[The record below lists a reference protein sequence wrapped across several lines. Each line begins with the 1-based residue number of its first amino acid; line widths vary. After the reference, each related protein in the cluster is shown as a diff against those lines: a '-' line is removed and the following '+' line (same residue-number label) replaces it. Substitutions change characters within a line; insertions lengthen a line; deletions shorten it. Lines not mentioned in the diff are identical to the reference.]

1 MTPKKQVSPAIRIL
15 RGERD
20 ASARATHLEAATRK
34 FLVTTNERKYM
45 STKTYFKRIALVA
58 VSALGLGVLST
69 VPANAAVI
77 SSSITS
83 SSVAGTSTT
92 VQGAAAQD
100 SSTAATLT
108 VSYQAT
114 AADTMSI
121 TIVQKSK
128 PTLSSLYPTLL
139 LQLADTLTAGSTGA
153 TTVGATGAYT
163 RQVSNTESS
172 TSVGLTA
179 AANSVAAA
187 TFRAFID
194 TATLDASR
202 KAGTYVW
209 TAVMT
214 PYNGITELTAGI
226 TTRDITITVAAAT
239 GDSLTIDPTKST
251 AFLNTTATT
260 TDAAISAPSTA
271 SSTAVGILAVRTYNS
286 SSNAKPESVTVTIT
300 GAGLLRFGGVS
311 GTSLVINSAGND
323 ADIDVLADGRAGVA
337 TIAISTPTKTFSS
350 KSISFYAAAAK
361 TITATVGTPLLAV
374 GANAGA
380 VRGVAVDAN
389 GIAWTG
395 TAYIVASSAADALVA
410 GSSTTPV
417 SCGAYDTVNLRH
429 NCPVTALTTGTAKF
443 KIIDAAT
450 VALATATSNEVSVTV
465 TAATPASVKIEFD
478 KASYAPNERARIYVT
493 PLDASGKAMQSAS
506 YTNLFTSTGI
516 SVNGSVSY
524 TGTTTTVDSLTAAGT
539 MTSAAQTSSTSG
551 ARAGSMQYTV
561 YMPASGGTVT
571 LSATGGTS
579 LPLAAQVALTATASV
594 TDSGAAALAAVNALA
609 TTVASLKTLITTL
622 TNLVL
627 KIQKKVKA

>member
-1 MTPKKQVSPAIRIL
+1 
-15 RGERD
+15 
-20 ASARATHLEAATRK
+20 
-34 FLVTTNERKYM
+34 M
-45 STKTYFKRIALVA
+45 STNTYFKRIALVA

-77 SSSITS
+77 TSSITS

-92 VQGAAAQD
+92 VQGAAGQD
-100 SSTAATLT
+100 SKTAATLT
-108 VSYQAT
+108 VSFQAT

-121 TIVQKSK
+121 TIVSKSK
-128 PTLSSLYPTLL
+128 PSTASLYPTLL

-153 TTVGATGAYT
+153 TSVGATGAYT

-172 TSVGLTA
+172 TSVGITA
-179 AANSVAAA
+179 GAGSVAAA

-194 TATLDASR
+194 TATLNASR
-202 KAGTYVW
+202 TAGTYVW

-214 PYNGITELTAGI
+214 PFNGVTELTSGI
-226 TTRDITITVAAAT
+226 QTRDITITVAASAD
-239 GDSLTIDPTKST
+239 DSLTIDPTKST

-260 TDAAISAPSTA
+260 SDAAISAVATA
-271 SSTAVGILAVRTYNS
+271 SSTAAGVLAVRTYNS
-286 SSNAKPESVTVTIT
+286 SSIARPESVTVTIT
-300 GAGLLRFGGVS
+300 GAGLLNFGGVS

-323 ADIDVLADGRAGVA
+323 ADINVRPDGRAGVA
-337 TIAISTPTKTFSS
+337 TIAISTPTKTFAS
-350 KSISFYAAAAK
+350 KSITFYAAAAK

-374 GANAGA
+374 GANTGA

-395 TAYIVASSAADALVA
+395 QAYIVASTAADALVG
-410 GSSTTPV
+410 GSATTPV
-417 SCGAYDTVNLRH
+417 ACAAYDTVNLRH
-429 NCPVTALTTGTAKF
+429 NCPVTTTTTGTAKF
-443 KIIDAAT
+443 KIIDAST

-506 YTNLFTSTGI
+506 YTNMFTSTGI
-516 SVNGSVSY
+516 AVNGAVSY
-524 TGTTTTVDSLTAAGT
+524 TGTTTTVDSLTAAAT

-561 YMPASGGTVT
+561 YMPSSGGTVT
-571 LSATGGTS
+571 LTATGGIA
-579 LPLAAQVALTATASV
+579 LPVAGQVALTATATV
-594 TDSGAAALAAVNALA
+594 TDSGAAALAAVTALA

>member
-1 MTPKKQVSPAIRIL
+1 MTSKKQVSPAIRIL

-20 ASARATHLEAATRK
+20 VSARATHLEAATRK

-45 STKTYFKRIALVA
+45 STNTYFKRIALVA
-58 VSALGLGVLST
+58 VTALGLGVLST

-77 SSSITS
+77 ASSITS

-92 VQGAAAQD
+92 VQGAAGQD
-100 SSTAATLT
+100 SATAATLS
-108 VSYQAT
+108 VSFQAT

-121 TIVQKSK
+121 TIVRKSA
-128 PTLSSLYPTLL
+128 PLTSAGYPTLL
-139 LQLADTLTAGSTGA
+139 LQLADTLTSTGA

-163 RQVSNTESS
+163 RQVSTTESS

-179 AANSVAAA
+179 AAGSVAAA
-187 TFRAFID
+187 KFRAYID
-194 TATLDASR
+194 TATLNASR
-202 KAGTYVW
+202 VAGTYVW

-214 PYNGITELTAGI
+214 PFNGVTELTSGI
-226 TTRDITITVAAAT
+226 QTRDITITVAASED
-239 GDSLTIDPTKST
+239 DSLTIDPTKST

-260 TDAAISAPSTA
+260 SDAAISALATA
-271 SSTAVGILAVRTYNS
+271 SSTAAGVLAVRTYNAS
-286 SSNAKPESVTVTIT
+286 SIARPESVTVTIT
-300 GAGLLRFGGVS
+300 GAGLLNFGGVS
-311 GTSLVINSAGND
+311 GTSLVINSAGDD
-323 ADIDVLADGRAGVA
+323 ANINVRPDGRAGVA
-337 TIAISTPTKTFSS
+337 TIAISTPTKTFAS
-350 KSISFYAAAAK
+350 KSITFYAAAAK

-389 GIAWTG
+389 GVAWTG

-410 GSSTTPV
+410 GSATTPV

-465 TAATPASVKIEFD
+465 SAATPASVKIEFD

-493 PLDASGKAMQSAS
+493 PLDASGKAMQSAA
-506 YTNLFTSTGI
+506 YTNMFTSTGI
-516 SVNGSVSY
+516 SVNGAVSY
-524 TGTTTTVDSLTAAGT
+524 TGTTTTVDSLTAAGAF
-539 MTSAAQTSSTSG
+539 TSAAQTSSTSG
-551 ARAGSMQYTV
+551 ARAGSQVFTV
-561 YMPASGGTVT
+561 YMPSSGGTVT
-571 LSATGGTS
+571 LTATGGIA
-579 LPLAAQVALTATASV
+579 LPVAGQVAVTASATV